1 MGIAK
6 TLGPLH
12 FEDLEPHRFEDLVRE
27 LIYDFKDWQSIEATG
42 RGGSDD
48 GFDIRGYERASAAD
62 RGLEDR
68 ESDEDEDEPHPM
80 EGNLWMFQCKR
91 EAKLGPGEVSKIIRE
106 CIKAGSPP
114 YGFVLAA
121 PANFSKKS
129 FDAFRDELRKLGVME
144 FHLWGRAAIEDM
156 LHQPKNDRVLFT
168 FFGISLVSRRRSR
181 ATDVRAIVARKNK
194 LIKTLNG
201 QPSNDPILLRD
212 LNDTHYPYEKEYKD
226 FETRPRWCVR
236 GAIDLNPRGLVF
248 TLQEHFAYWDEGNRE
263 WDAAEAFNLAR
274 RHEEDDH
281 EGRASHRQ
289 QRELVEGFWDFFP
302 HANRVTF
309 VRNGLVQFEDM
320 VVIDEK
326 GDSEFQFPHIFVDFD
341 AAKGPFVGV
350 YEFLRIHEHRHVAVR
365 DLKRIKRFPATFDK
379 PRIGTIHD
387 TKLRLPGGAHW
398 ILSGIGRSQYTL
410 YDVEGRFDCLA
421 ATDVIALE
429 PTESKGRGSS
439 EEPTLIQITHKRA
452 VIGAVLLDLMME
464 DPGLKH
470 RVESQIGKELLEA
483 DQVRIVE
490 FKRIHH
496 GALEQAGSGLPKGM
510 DKRLGRQPGPRA

>member
-1 MGIAK
+1 MAVTK

-42 RGGSDD
+42 RGGADD
-48 GFDIRGYERASAAD
+48 GFDIRAYERVSAAD
-62 RGLEDR
+62 REPEDGGP
-68 ESDEDEDEPHPM
+68 DEDDYEPHPM

-91 EAKLGPGEVSKIIRE
+91 ETEIGPTKVGQIIRNGV
-106 CIKAGSPP
+106 KADNPP
-114 YGFVLAA
+114 YGYVLAA

-129 FDAFRDELRKLGVME
+129 FDVFRDELRKLGVME

-194 LIKTLNG
+194 LMKMLNG
-201 QPSNDPILLRD
+201 QPSDDPILLRD
-212 LNDTHYPYEKEYKD
+212 LKDTHYPYKGEYKD

-236 GAIDLNPRGLVF
+236 GAIDLDPRGLVF
-248 TLQEHFAYWDEGNRE
+248 SLHEHFAYWDEGKGE
-263 WDAAEAFNLAR
+263 WDATETLNLAR

-281 EGRASHRQ
+281 ERLRSNRQ
-289 QRELVEGFWDFFP
+289 QREFIEGFWDFFP
-302 HANRVTF
+302 HANRVRF
-309 VRNGLVQFEDM
+309 VRNGLVRFEDM

-326 GDSEFQFPHIFVDFD
+326 GDSEFQFPHIFVDFHSE
-341 AAKGPFVGV
+341 KGPFVGV
-350 YEFLRIHEHRHVAVR
+350 HEYLRIHEHRHVATR
-365 DLKRIKRFPATFDK
+365 DLKRIKRFPASFDR

-387 TKLRLPGGAHW
+387 TELRLPGKGW
-398 ILSGIGRSQYTL
+398 NLSGLDRSQCTL
-410 YDVEGRFDCLA
+410 YDAEGRFDYLA
-421 ATDVIALE
+421 EADAIAIE
-429 PTESKGRGSS
+429 ETESKSRGS

-452 VIGAVLLDLMME
+452 ASGAALFDLMME

-470 RVESQIGKELLEA
+470 RVESQIGRELLDS

-490 FKRIHH
+490 FKRIHRW
-496 GALEQAGSGLPKGM
+496 ALEQAGSDLPKGM
-510 DKRLGRQPGPRA
+510 DKRLRRP